1 MTDTNETA
9 PSLGQTGGLPGANA
23 VPRASELTDDIAKDT
38 VAAVG
43 PATPTGVENPDP
55 AYAGDDIDPAYDEPG
70 SDTRATF
77 PVDDGG
83 GTPPHGDPA
92 P

>member
-1 MTDTNETA
+1 MTDNDTA
-9 PSLGQTGGLPGANA
+9 PTLGQTGGLPGANA
-23 VPRASELTDDIAKDT
+23 VPAASELTDDIARDT
-38 VAAVG
+38 IAAVG

-55 AYAGDDIDPAYDEPG
+55 ADTGNVIDPAYDEPG
-70 SDTRATF
+70 GDSDGTF
-77 PVDDGG
+77 PSDDG